1 MGRAYARAFLAEGA
15 RVVATDR
22 SWGDVDDFKQELEN
36 SGNALVTEFDVTDTA
51 QIARARG
58 ATMDRFGRVD
68 VLINNA
74 AMRQRDLYRPSGAAA
89 VLDTTDE
96 DWVRMYAVNVVG
108 VVKVTRQFI
117 QPMIEQRRGSIINV
131 SAAGSA
137 PIELG
142 DGVWSG
148 RHPTIRNE
156 PYEASKAALT
166 NLTFYLAEEVKQ
178 YNIAVNV
185 IFPAGT
191 RTTGSDEL
199 HAARQALGFGAAS
212 LLKPEHVVPLALYL
226 AQQDA
231 LGETGRAI
239 DPVRWNELHGF
250 GGIEAWLHETAAIGR

>member
-1 MGRAYARAFLAEGA
+1 
-15 RVVATDR
+15 
-22 SWGDVDDFKQELEN
+22 
-36 SGNALVTEFDVTDTA
+36 
-51 QIARARG
+51 
-58 ATMDRFGRVD
+58 
-68 VLINNA
+68 
-74 AMRQRDLYRPSGAAA
+74 
-89 VLDTTDE
+89 
-96 DWVRMYAVNVVG
+96 
-108 VVKVTRQFI
+108 
-117 QPMIEQRRGSIINV
+117 
-131 SAAGSA
+131 
-137 PIELG
+137 
-142 DGVWSG
+142 
-148 RHPTIRNE
+148 
-156 PYEASKAALT
+156 
-166 NLTFYLAEEVKQ
+166 LTFYLAEEVKQ